1 MDQIGVITKIFDNK
15 AEIEVKRMSGW
26 GENCKGCGNSCD
38 TPPHLLILDNNI
50 GAKVGDKVE
59 IKGQT
64 KDILKYMIIIY
75 FVPFAMML
83 LGIFMGIKIFKE
95 MGISNYEPLSFLV
108 GLVTLGLGF
117 IVVRLID
124 SKLGREESQIV
135 IMTKIL

>member
-1 MDQIGVITKIFDNK
+1 
-15 AEIEVKRMSGW
+15 
-26 GENCKGCGNSCD
+26 
-38 TPPHLLILDNNI
+38 
-50 GAKVGDKVE
+50 
-59 IKGQT
+59 
-64 KDILKYMIIIY
+64 
-75 FVPFAMML
+75 
-83 LGIFMGIKIFKE
+83 MGIKIFKE